1 MDIRYSVLGFV
12 MVIERSQVR
21 VLINAYLLME
31 LSSPY
36 IDLSLHLIEKK
47 NHYIDNCAL
56 DHTINWG
63 PVLSL
68 VIGYTHCDGQILR
81 IPLLT

>member
-47 NHYIDNCAL
+47 
-56 DHTINWG
+56 TI
-63 PVLSL
+63 
-68 VIGYTHCDGQILR
+68 T
-81 IPLLT
+81 